1 MYKPVSVPYT
11 LSVVVLDTVISPY
24 MTKSHADLRNNS
36 LSLST
41 FKNSNATIRP
51 IYSLSI
57 STGGAFG
64 VLLQKRTI

>member
-41 FKNSNATIRP
+41 FKNSNAT
-51 IYSLSI
+51 
-57 STGGAFG
+57 GGAFG